1 MNVVSFM
8 RRTNVPGGNGDVLP
22 GAGALFQGTTT
33 RVVGTAEAAAGSKK
47 KEHLRRRFYIIRK
60 NAESSFGINVDHC
73 KCIIGTFQYRGPE
86 QSERLYTYYDTI
98 ITRYLLDVSVHLIGG
113 VEGTS

>member
-1 MNVVSFM
+1 M

-60 NAESSFGINVDHC
+60 NAESSLGINVDHC